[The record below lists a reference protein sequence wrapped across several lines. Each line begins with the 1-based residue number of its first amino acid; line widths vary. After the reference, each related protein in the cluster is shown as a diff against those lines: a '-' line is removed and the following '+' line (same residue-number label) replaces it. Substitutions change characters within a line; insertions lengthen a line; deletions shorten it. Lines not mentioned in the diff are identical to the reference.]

1 MIRSTLHLGIFL
13 FLAVSA
19 SAQFRTRTEEIL
31 AQRTDQRARLW
42 PEVQSP
48 LVDQVNALVE
58 RGLYEGARSGKGANG
73 GQLVLGGMRSG
84 QGFSIGVGYR
94 RTDLWRER
102 LGFRGTA
109 RMTPQL
115 AYMFDAQIDFQSLQT
130 ERFFVDSYTKYE
142 SSPQMDYYGQGGD
155 SSLDNLTS
163 YAYDTVSTDF
173 RAGYDILPS
182 LRVGGTL
189 GAVAVRTGPGNR
201 SGVPSLDQIFDEE
214 EAPGFGIDTWY
225 SRWGGFIE
233 VDYRDLPSGP
243 RSGGFYS
250 TTVRQYTDE
259 EHGLFDF
266 SQLVF
271 EVQQYIPYF
280 NKNRVIAIR
289 VLAEITSEEGL
300 DDSVIPFYLQPKL
313 GGNDNLRGFQRY
325 RFYDNQAIIVNVEH
339 RWYASSALDMAIF
352 VDVGKVAPRLKD
364 VDFSDVEWNA
374 GIGFRFKLQDA
385 YIMRIDFAAG
395 REGFRWMWT
404 FSDIFKTKWSI
415 Y

>member
-1 MIRSTLHLGIFL
+1 MRRTLPIVILL
-13 FLAVSA
+13 SLAVSA
-19 SAQFRTRTEEIL
+19 SAQFLTRTEEIL
-31 AQRTDQRARLW
+31 AARRDQRARLW
-42 PEVQSP
+42 PENESP
-48 LVDQVNALVE
+48 LVDQVNNLVE
-58 RGLYEGARSGKGANG
+58 RGLLDGARSGKGANG
-73 GQLVLGGMRSG
+73 GQVVLGGMRSG
-84 QGFSIGVGYR
+84 QGMSFGVGYR

-115 AYMFDAQIDFQSLQT
+115 AYMLDAEVDFQGLKT
-130 ERFFVDSYTKYE
+130 DRFFVDFYMKLE
-142 SSPQMDYYGQGGD
+142 SSPQMDYYGQGAD
-155 SSLDNLTS
+155 SSLDDRTS
-163 YAYDTVSTDF
+163 YTYDDFSTDF
-173 RAGYDILPS
+173 RAGYAILPS
-182 LRVGGTL
+182 LRVGATIGT
-189 GAVAVRTGPGNR
+189 VAVHTGPGNR
-201 SGVPSLDQIFDEE
+201 SGVPSLEEVFDER

-233 VDYRDLPSGP
+233 IDYRDLPSGP
-243 RSGGFYS
+243 RSGGYYS

-271 EVQQYIPYF
+271 EVQQYIPYS
-280 NKNRVIAIR
+280 NKNRVIAVR
-289 VLAEITSEEGL
+289 VLAEITSEEGV

-325 RFYDNQAIIVNVEH
+325 RFYDNQALIVNVEH
-339 RWYASSALDMAIF
+339 RWHASSALDMAIF
-352 VDVGKVAPRLKD
+352 VDFGKVAPRLRD
-364 VDFSDVEWNA
+364 VDFSDFDWNA
-374 GIGFRFKLQDA
+374 GIGFRFKVNDA

-404 FSDIFKTKWSI
+404 FSDIFKTKWGI

>member
-1 MIRSTLHLGIFL
+1 MRRTLHIVIFL
-13 FLAVSA
+13 SLAVSA

-31 AQRTDQRARLW
+31 AVRRDQRARLW
-42 PEVQSP
+42 PERESP
-48 LVDQVNALVE
+48 LVDQVNGLVE
-58 RGLYEGARSGKGANG
+58 RGLLDGARSGKGANG
-73 GQLVLGGMRSG
+73 GQFVLGGMRSG
-84 QGFSIGVGYR
+84 QGMSFGVGYR

-102 LGFRGTA
+102 IGFRGTA

-115 AYMFDAQIDFQSLQT
+115 AYMFDAEVAFQGIET
-130 ERFFVDSYTKYE
+130 ERFFVNFYTKYE
-142 SSPQMDYYGQGGD
+142 SSPQMDYYGQGAD
-155 SSLDNLTS
+155 SSLDDLTS
-163 YAYDTVSTDF
+163 YTYDDFSTDF
-173 RAGYDILPS
+173 RAGFDILPS
-182 LRVGGTL
+182 LSVGATIGT
-189 GAVAVRTGPGNR
+189 VAVHTGPGNR
-201 SGVPSLDQIFDEE
+201 SGVPSLKEIFDQK

-266 SQLVF
+266 TQLVF
-271 EVQQYIPYF
+271 EVQQYVPYF
-280 NKNRVIAIR
+280 NKNRVIAFR
-289 VLAEITSEEGL
+289 VFAEITSEEGV
-300 DDSVIPFYLQPKL
+300 DDSIIPFYLQPKL

-364 VDFSDVEWNA
+364 IDFSELEWNA
-374 GIGFRFKLQDA
+374 GIGFRFKVQDA

-404 FSDIFKTKWSI
+404 FSDIFKTKWGI